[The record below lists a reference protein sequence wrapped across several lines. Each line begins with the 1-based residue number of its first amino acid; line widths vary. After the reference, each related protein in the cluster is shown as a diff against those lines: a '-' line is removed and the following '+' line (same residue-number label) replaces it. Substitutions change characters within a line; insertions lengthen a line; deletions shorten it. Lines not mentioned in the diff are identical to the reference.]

1 MIRLQIRPSFKL
13 VVPYRPDEAVERIRR
28 QVKNNEGKV
37 VSTVMSKYI
46 ILSIPPEK
54 EHFWSPRLTLEVD
67 EHEKGAVVRG
77 LFGPRPSVW
86 TMFAGFYFSVII
98 LGTVGL
104 IFGLVQWSLKM
115 APYGLWAVPAAVILL
130 AVAYGVALSGQNLG
144 LAQMH
149 LLRSILDKALNS
161 S

>member
-1 MIRLQIRPSFKL
+1 MFRLQIRPSFKL
-13 VVPYRPDEAVERIRR
+13 VISLSPGKTVERIRD
-28 QVKNNEGKV
+28 QIKKHEGKV
-37 VSTVMSKYI
+37 ASTVMNNYI

-54 EHFWSPRLTLEVD
+54 EHFWSPRLTVEVD
-67 EHEKGAVVRG
+67 EHEKGSVVRG

-115 APYGLWAVPAAVILL
+115 TPYGLWAVPAAIVLL
-130 AVAYGVALSGQNLG
+130 AVAYGIALSGQNLG

-149 LLRSILDKALNS
+149 LLRSVLDKALNS